1 MARRPSFAALLAA
14 AICAVAAVPAAAS
27 TTGGAAVP
35 SNVTNA
41 DGESVEPTGGAA
53 AGDPLAVRAKL
64 AREREARER
73 AERERARRRAA
84 RKRREREAAERRER
98 EAERRRREAA
108 RRSENKYVFP
118 IRGWHS
124 YGGSGSRFG
133 APRSGHTHQGQ
144 DLSARAGTPV
154 VAPHAGRVRV
164 VDYQASG
171 AGYYV
176 VIDDAGSQRE
186 FVFMHLQRGSIPV
199 REGQSVRTGQRIGRV
214 GNTGASFG
222 AHLHF
227 EMWRGSWYG
236 GGHPVDPYRVLRSWD
251 R

>member
-1 MARRPSFAALLAA
+1 MARRPSLAALLSAA
-14 AICAVAAVPAAAS
+14 LIAVAAAPAAAS

-35 SNVTNA
+35 SNVSSA
-41 DGESVEPTGGAA
+41 DGESVAPTGGAA
-53 AGDPLAVRAKL
+53 ANDPAVVRAKL
-64 AREREARER
+64 EQEARER

-84 RKRREREAAERRER
+84 RKRREREAAERRRR

-108 RRSENKYVFP
+108 ERSESKSVFP
-118 IRGWHS
+118 VQGWHS
-124 YGGSGSRFG
+124 FGGSGSRFG

-144 DLSARAGTPV
+144 DITASAGTPV
-154 VAPHAGRVRV
+154 VAPHAGRVRI

-176 VIDDAGSQRE
+176 VIDDAGSRRE

-199 REGQSVRTGQRIGRV
+199 REGQTVSGGQRIGRV
-214 GNTGASFG
+214 GTTGASSG
-222 AHLHF
+222 PHLHF